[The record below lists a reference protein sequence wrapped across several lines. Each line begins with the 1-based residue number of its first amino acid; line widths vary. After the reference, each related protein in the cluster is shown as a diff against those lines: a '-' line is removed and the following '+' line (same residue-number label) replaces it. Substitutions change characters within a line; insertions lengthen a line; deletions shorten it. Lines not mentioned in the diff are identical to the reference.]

1 MNSHLHSQLPLNQ
14 FFQIFLNLVEI
25 FAISICSV
33 IISIVTRTASS
44 KEAENNINEN
54 IEEEWFKNRVQ
65 CHNTINIIP
74 CTEFFT
80 DVDFLHP
87 FI

>member
-25 FAISICSV
+25 FAISIYSV

-54 IEEEWFKNRVQ
+54 IEEERFKN
-65 CHNTINIIP
+65 
-74 CTEFFT
+74 
-80 DVDFLHP
+80 
-87 FI
+87 